1 MLSSVTLSEQASADA
16 HSTPQLFYAGEH
28 LIVDS
33 SNRRGREY
41 LARLT
46 AGRPTPLEPQTPI
59 EAGSTVGN
67 VIVNLKTGPDSC
79 GSKSSTRLVLCFDGN
94 GNLSASDRLLILAF
108 VSSPTEI
115 RVPTEQ
121 ARQYLANL
129 LTAAPGAAQDAIH
142 ISTTPCTDA
151 CARQIRLERRS

>member
-1 MLSSVTLSEQASADA
+1 MLWMISVNEPALADTQ
-16 HSTPQLFYAGEH
+16 STPQLFYAGEH

-46 AGRPTPLEPQTPI
+46 SGRPTPLEPQASI
-59 EAGSTVGN
+59 EASSTVAN
-67 VIVNLKTGPDSC
+67 VSINVKTPDSC
-79 GSKSSTRLVLCFDGN
+79 GSKSSTHMVLCFDSN

-129 LTAAPGAAQDAIH
+129 LTAAPGAAQEAIH
-142 ISTTPCTDA
+142 ISTAPCTDA

>member
-1 MLSSVTLSEQASADA
+1 LNEQSWADA
-16 HSTPQLFYAGEH
+16 QSTPQLFYAGEH

-41 LARLT
+41 LAQLT
-46 AGRPTPLEPQTPI
+46 SGRPTPLEPQTSI
-59 EAGSTVGN
+59 EGSSTVAN
-67 VIVNLKTGPDSC
+67 VSINLKTGPDSC
-79 GSKSSTRLVLCFDGN
+79 GSKSNTRLVLCFDGN

-121 ARQYLANL
+121 ARQYLATL
-129 LTAAPGAAQDAIH
+129 LTAAPGAAKDAIH
-142 ISTTPCTDA
+142 IFTTPCTAA